1 MIRRPPRSTR
11 TDAPFPYT
19 TLVRSAVL
27 ADRPVAR
34 LPAQFA
40 RPDVLADRG
49 PAHFPGARQAPAHHA
64 DAQPRALRG
73 EPDPRFR
80 HPGRRPAGP
89 VARSEEHTSELQSL
103 MRISYAVFCLKK
115 TPNSH
120 IYTSYSTLP
129 Q

>member
-1 MIRRPPRSTR
+1 MIRRPLRSTR
-11 TDAPFPYT
+11 ADTLCPYATPFRSPRRHRSLGQHGLGDA
-19 TLVRSAVL
+19 VRRLAAVL

-73 EPDPRFR
+73 EPDPR
-80 HPGRRPAGP
+80 
-89 VARSEEHTSELQSL
+89 SEEHTSELQSL
-103 MRISYAVFCLKK
+103 MRTSYAVFCLKK
-115 TPNSH
+115 KKN
-120 IYTSYSTLP
+120 
-129 Q
+129 

>member
-89 VARSEEHTSELQSL
+89 VAASL
-103 MRISYAVFCLKK
+103 LPPPRASRAE
-115 TPNSH
+115 PAGSH
-120 IYTSYSTLP
+120 RPAAEIGRAHV
-129 Q
+129 